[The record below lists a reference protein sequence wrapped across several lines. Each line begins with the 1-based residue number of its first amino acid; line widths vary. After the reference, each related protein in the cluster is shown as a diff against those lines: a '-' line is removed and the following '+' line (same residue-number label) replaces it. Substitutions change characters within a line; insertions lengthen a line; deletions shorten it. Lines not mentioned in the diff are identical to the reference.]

1 MAPEIGRGSYGRE
14 IDIYALGI
22 VLFEMLTGRVP
33 FDGESSQEIIMKH
46 LTADPDLG
54 GVQQPFRAV
63 IAKAMLKDP
72 EKRFHDVGEM
82 LSALGWNG
90 AAVASVA
97 TQAPV
102 TAAPV
107 NTNGARQQV
116 AKGAAVNDR
125 SQVLEINEQN
135 ADPKPQPLYIG
146 EDPPR
151 PLPVASEGIEFGDV
165 REQPP
170 IIGGVKSA
178 RTNQPARAGGPL
190 PVAGA
195 RINTPTRTNNPPRG
209 VLPAAAVI
217 AAEPGPREPIAAA
230 LGGAFRQ
237 VTGWW
242 NTSSLG
248 APLKVLLVLAAGVA
262 LVFNATWLV
271 PVAMGAG
278 ILYIVYYGIWATVQ
292 AWHEADL
299 QESETTA
306 TGASATSRFRRRK
319 WQDTA
324 REMLRRRSP
333 GEKIAELT
341 GSLLMAA
348 FAASIL
354 TVVMMIIGA
363 GAQSA
368 GGSIDNVAFFAWFAS
383 TATLGAWTVLIA
395 GKAMENKSGDA
406 VRRRFAML
414 IVGLA
419 LGAVSFGIADMLMI
433 RLTDA
438 MDFPSVTGVTS
449 SSSLYGSQNTP
460 LLPAYLAY
468 FAGLFLVLRWWK
480 QVDPLRP
487 TRLSVW
493 ATGVCV
499 LWAAVLEMFW
509 HFPQPWGLMLV
520 ATISL
525 AAQLSAPWLT
535 QAQRTEMRQ
544 AARLPA
550 TRS

>member
-1 MAPEIGRGSYGRE
+1 
-14 IDIYALGI
+14 
-22 VLFEMLTGRVP
+22 
-33 FDGESSQEIIMKH
+33 
-46 LTADPDLG
+46 
-54 GVQQPFRAV
+54 
-63 IAKAMLKDP
+63 
-72 EKRFHDVGEM
+72 
-82 LSALGWNG
+82 
-90 AAVASVA
+90 
-97 TQAPV
+97 
-102 TAAPV
+102 
-107 NTNGARQQV
+107 
-116 AKGAAVNDR
+116 
-125 SQVLEINEQN
+125 
-135 ADPKPQPLYIG
+135 
-146 EDPPR
+146 
-151 PLPVASEGIEFGDV
+151 
-165 REQPP
+165 
-170 IIGGVKSA
+170 
-178 RTNQPARAGGPL
+178 
-190 PVAGA
+190 
-195 RINTPTRTNNPPRG
+195 
-209 VLPAAAVI
+209 
-217 AAEPGPREPIAAA
+217 
-230 LGGAFRQ
+230 
-237 VTGWW
+237 
-242 NTSSLG
+242 
-248 APLKVLLVLAAGVA
+248 
-262 LVFNATWLV
+262 
-271 PVAMGAG
+271 
-278 ILYIVYYGIWATVQ
+278 
-292 AWHEADL
+292 
-299 QESETTA
+299 
-306 TGASATSRFRRRK
+306 
-319 WQDTA
+319 
-324 REMLRRRSP
+324 MLRRRSP